1 MRQVVVAS
9 LLAAGV
15 MGAGVLGVGVVGA
28 GGWGAAAQGVPQPMQ
43 PGMWEETR
51 KLTVLESPMMS
62 PAMMAAMRRRPPVT
76 SHRCITAAEVADGMK
91 QIMDRDFHCPSDIRF
106 GPGGGFDA
114 TAVCHDED
122 GAAKLHFHGI
132 YSPTSFKVSGDG
144 VASGKMSMKVHS
156 EMTGRL
162 VGPCR

>member
-9 LLAAGV
+9 LLAAGAF
-15 MGAGVLGVGVVGA
+15 GS
-28 GGWGAAAQGVPQPMQ
+28 GAAWAAVPQAIQ

-62 PAMMAAMRRRPPVT
+62 PAMMEAMRRRPPVT
-76 SHRCITAAEVADGMK
+76 SRRCITPAEVADGMK
-91 QIMDRDFHCPSDIRF
+91 QIMDKDFRCPADIHI
-106 GPGGGFDA
+106 GAAGGFDA

-122 GAAKLHFHGI
+122 GVAKFHFHGA
-132 YSPTSFKVSGDG
+132 YSPTSFNVSGDG